1 MLRTNTGR
9 RLQAVAAT
17 AAALLMVSARVF
29 ADQTGDSG
37 RAEEDAL
44 EEVVITAS
52 QVQLPGEFAGG
63 QVARGGRAGL
73 LGNLDIMDAPFS
85 STSYTADLI
94 LDQQAESVADVLLN
108 DPVVRVARGFGN
120 FQELYVIRGFPA
132 FSDDMTYNGIYGI
145 LPRQFV
151 AAEFLERVEV
161 FRGANAFLNGAAP
174 GGSSLGGLV
183 NLVPKRAPKAPL
195 NRVTLGFENDGQAH
209 VGLDIARRFGAGQAT
224 GIRANALRR
233 DGESSVKDQEP
244 ELTVLSF
251 GVDHLGE
258 RLRLSAD
265 VGFQDR
271 HIDAPRPS
279 VTPASTIPTPPE
291 ADANFAQPWTFADE
305 RQLFAVARGEYDVG
319 ANTTAWLAAGFRD
332 GEEENDLA
340 NPTAQPDGS
349 TSAFRFHNTREDDI
363 KSGDIGIRTEFE
375 TGAVGHR
382 LILSGSIVSFELNN
396 AFDFFFTPTVS
407 NLYTPV
413 ASPPPTGGFIFRG
426 GLLSNPL
433 LTEDTQT
440 QSIAIADMLSFA
452 DDRFLLT
459 LGARHQ
465 TIKTETFDFSTG
477 ASLSN
482 YDESRVTPA
491 AGLVYKPSES
501 LSLYGNYIEGLSPGG
516 IAPATSGGQPVL
528 NAGEAFEPAQTEQFE
543 IGVKYDSGTLGITA
557 AAFELSRPFSVIDNQ
572 RFSIGGE
579 QRHRGIELSAFGE
592 LRPTV
597 RVIGGLI
604 WLEPEM
610 TRTQGGVNEGN
621 DPVGVP
627 DLQINLNVE
636 WDLPA
641 LEGLTLDARAIY
653 TSDQFADAANTVE
666 VSSWT
671 RLDVGA
677 RYGTR
682 VAERPVTFRARIDNV
697 TDEEDWISVGGFP
710 GSNYVVL
717 GTSRTFVLSTSVDF

>member
-1 MLRTNTGR
+1 MLRTSTGR
-9 RLQAVAAT
+9 RLAF
-17 AAALLMVSARVF
+17 AAASATILTMSTRVF
-29 ADQTGDSG
+29 AGQAAG
-37 RAEEDAL
+37 AEDEL
-44 EEVVITAS
+44 EEILITAS

-73 LGNLDIMDAPFS
+73 LGNLDLMDAPFS
-85 STSYTADLI
+85 STNYTADLI

-195 NRVTLGFENDGQAH
+195 NRVTLGFENEGQAAL
-209 VGLDIARRFGAGQAT
+209 GLDIARRFGDGQET

-233 DGESSVKDQEP
+233 DGESSVSDQDP
-244 ELTVLSF
+244 EVTVLSF
-251 GVDHLGE
+251 GVDHQGE
-258 RLRLSAD
+258 NLRLSAD
-265 VGFQDR
+265 IGYQDR

-279 VTPASTIPTPPE
+279 VTPATTVPNPPQG
-291 ADANFAQPWTFADE
+291 DSNFAQPWTFTDE
-305 RQLFAVARGEYDVG
+305 QQLFAVARGEYDLSD
-319 ANTTAWLAAGFRD
+319 NTTAWLAAGFRD
-332 GEEENDLA
+332 GDEENDLA

-349 TSAFRFHNTREDDI
+349 SSAFRFHNVREDDI
-363 KSGDIGIRTEFE
+363 RSADIGIRTELD
-375 TGAVGHR
+375 TGGVGHR
-382 LILSGSIVSFELNN
+382 LILSGSFVSFELNN

-413 ASPPPTGGFIFRG
+413 ASAPPTGGFIFSG
-426 GLLSNPL
+426 GVLSNPL

-440 QSIAIADMLSFA
+440 QSVALADMLSFA
-452 DDRFLLT
+452 DDRVLLT
-459 LGARHQ
+459 VGVRHQ
-465 TIKTETFDFSTG
+465 TIKTETFDFNTG

-482 YDESRVTPA
+482 YDESRVTPS
-491 AGLVYKPSES
+491 AGLVFKPSEN

-516 IAPATSGGQPVL
+516 TAPATSGGLPVV

-543 IGVKYDSGTLGITA
+543 IGLKYESDSLGFTA
-557 AAFELSRPFSVIDNQ
+557 AAFELSKPFNIIENQVFSV
-572 RFSIGGE
+572 GGE
-579 QRHRGIELSAFGE
+579 QRHRGIELSTFGE
-592 LRPTV
+592 LRPNV
-597 RVIGGLI
+597 RVIGGLT
-604 WLEPEM
+604 WLDPEM
-610 TRTQGGVNEGN
+610 SRTEGGVNEGN

-627 DLQINLNVE
+627 DLQANVNVE

-641 LEGLTLDARAIY
+641 LEGLTLDARAMY
-653 TSDQFADAANTVE
+653 TSAQFADAANTIE

-671 RLDVGA
+671 RFDVGA
-677 RYGTR
+677 RYGTTIGD
-682 VAERPVTFRARIDNV
+682 RPVMFRARIDNA

-710 GSNYVVL
+710 GSNYLVL
-717 GTSRTFVLSTSVDF
+717 GSPRTFVLSASVDF

>member
-9 RLQAVAAT
+9 RHAF
-17 AAALLMVSARVF
+17 AAAAAAILMVSTPVL
-29 ADQTGDSG
+29 ADQARDSG

-44 EEVVITAS
+44 EEVLVTAS
-52 QVQLPGEFAGG
+52 QVRLLGEFAGG

-161 FRGANAFLNGAAP
+161 FRGATAFLNGAAP

-183 NLVPKRAPKAPL
+183 NLVPKRAPRAPL
-195 NRVTLGFENDGQAH
+195 KRATLGFENDGQAH
-209 VGLDIARRFGAGQAT
+209 VALDIARRFGTDEAT

-251 GVDHLGE
+251 GVDHQGE
-258 RLRLSAD
+258 TLRLSAD
-265 VGFQDR
+265 IGFQDR

-279 VTPASTIPTPPE
+279 VTPASAIPAPPD
-291 ADANFAQPWTFADE
+291 ADANFAQPWTFTDE
-305 RQLFAVARGEYDVG
+305 KQLFAVARGEYDLG

-349 TSAFRFHNTREDDI
+349 SSAFRFHNVREDDI
-363 KSGDIGIRTEFE
+363 RSGDIGIRTEFD
-375 TGAVGHR
+375 TGGVGHR

-396 AFDFFFTPTVS
+396 AFDFYFTPTTS

-413 ASPPPTGGFIFRG
+413 ASAPPTGGFIFSG
-426 GLLSNPL
+426 GLLGNPL

-459 LGARHQ
+459 IGARHQ
-465 TIKTETFDFSTG
+465 TIETETFDFSTG

-482 YDESRVTPA
+482 YDESRVTPV

-528 NAGEAFEPAQTEQFE
+528 NAGEAFEPAQTDQVE
-543 IGVKYDSGTLGITA
+543 IGIKYDSGSVGLTA
-557 AAFELSRPFSVIDNQ
+557 AVFDLSRPFSVIENQ

-579 QRHRGIELSAFGE
+579 QRHRGVELSAFGE
-592 LRPTV
+592 LRPDV
-597 RVIGGLI
+597 RLIGGLT
-604 WLEPEM
+604 WLDPEM
-610 TRTQGGVNEGN
+610 SRTQGGVNEGN

-627 DLQINLNVE
+627 ELQANVNVE
-636 WDLPA
+636 WDPPVV
-641 LEGLTLDARAIY
+641 EGLTVDARAIY

-677 RYGTR
+677 RYGTSI
-682 VAERPVTFRARIDNV
+682 AERPVTYRLRIDNV
-697 TDEEDWISVGGFP
+697 TDESDWISVGGFP
-710 GSNYVVL
+710 GSNYLVL
-717 GTSRTFVLSTSVDF
+717 GSPRTFVLSASVDF